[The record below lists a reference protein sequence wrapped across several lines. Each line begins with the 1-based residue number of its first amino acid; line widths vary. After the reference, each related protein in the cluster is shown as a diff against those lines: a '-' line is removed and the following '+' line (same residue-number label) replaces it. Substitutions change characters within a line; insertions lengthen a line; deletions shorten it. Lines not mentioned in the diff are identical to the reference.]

1 MYEPISFPVRRETGN
16 SNRTGDFNQLG
27 EGGGV
32 TMCERGERGERLSKR
47 KLRDENE
54 CEIESEG
61 KSVVGL

>member
-1 MYEPISFPVRRETGN
+1 
-16 SNRTGDFNQLG
+16 
-27 EGGGV
+27 
-32 TMCERGERGERLSKR
+32 MCERGERGERLSKR